1 MVWACPRISASRKR
15 RCTSRRRA
23 ARSRRVRPERRW
35 RRWPQGSPRSCHR
48 GARCGAAAR
57 GRCGATS
64 CATARRCGAAALRR
78 NARRSAASS
87 ERRSDAAFDH
97 HPLPQCRALHRR
109 GGRQRRRRQGS
120 DIEHIV
126 VDGGSSDGTLET
138 LGRYPGLRVLVRPG
152 LGLYPALDLGIAEAT
167 GDVIGLLNADDCYLP
182 GALDQALAALAA
194 PDIDCAA
201 GGARVVRQGSGGR
214 VELVQAY
221 DDAGHKLLAWD
232 PLLYGAPLINARLY
246 RKSFMARIGGF
257 DARHTIAAD
266 RDWLIRAK
274 LAGLRIAAIDTTLYE
289 YREHP
294 GSLTINRAR
303 VNAKRI
309 SDQHLAIAAQYIEDP
324 RAGALMRNWHAWET
338 GRKTLR

>member
-1 MVWACPRISASRKR
+1 MRLSIITPSLNA
-15 RCTSRRRA
+15 
-23 ARSRRVRPERRW
+23 VRFI
-35 RRWPQGSPRSCHR
+35 
-48 GARCGAAAR
+48 AAAVDSV
-57 GRCGATS
+57 GAGS
-64 CATARRCGAAALRR
+64 
-78 NARRSAASS
+78 
-87 ERRSDAAFDH
+87 
-97 HPLPQCRALHRR
+97 
-109 GGRQRRRRQGS
+109 GS

-257 DARHTIAAD
+257 HARHTIAAD

-338 GRKTLR
+338 GRKTLRSLAGGDPAAAGRAARHGFSENPLWPLRFLAAVPARIAARLAR